1 MNTLFLVQFACCII
15 VSMLGLILVLSR
27 FQIRWSNRRYEVSRW
42 LLAFSMFVLAGHYV
56 LQMAYGFRAK
66 GDEVGAVV
74 NVLFYTP
81 ISFIISYA
89 TYNLICYRSGRKK
102 FALLGCVSYAL
113 ILICFFFGYNDTPRG
128 MHMGEWLYVMLA
140 LFAVTIMYSTY
151 TTVIE
156 MRYHRKIIEENTTED
171 LLPFDRYAYAS
182 YGMVGFLA
190 LAMVGAICYRPL
202 LYSVAPLMLFSL
214 ISFIISFLGYG
225 YNMIPAEVRLEQ
237 ETADMYSTYTTVIE
251 MRYHRKIIEEN
262 TTEDLLPFDRYAYAS
277 YGMVGFLALAM
288 VGAIC
293 YRPLLYSVA
302 PLMLFSL
309 ISFIISFLGYGYNMI
324 PAEVRLEQETADEP
338 LEVMEE
344 SEDVGLASEKISII
358 ESMLASWCDKGGYR
372 DSTVNMP
379 MLSVKLGIP
388 RNELSLYF
396 ENCLKSSFR
405 IWLSDIRFKEAQ
417 RMLLEECR
425 YSNDTISSE
434 CGFSSHAH
442 LYKIF
447 KAKTGFTPGQW
458 RDSVR
463 KNRFPDVDGL

>member
-27 FQIRWSNRRYEVSRW
+27 FQIRWTNRRYEVSRW
-42 LLAFSMFVLAGHYV
+42 LLAFSMFVLAWHYV
-56 LQMAYGFRAK
+56 LQMVCGFRAK
-66 GDEVGAVV
+66 GDEIGAVV
-74 NVLFYTP
+74 NVLFYSP
-81 ISFIISYA
+81 VSFFISYA
-89 TYNLICYRSGRKK
+89 TYNLICYRGGRKK

-113 ILICFFFGYNDTPRG
+113 ILICFFFGYKDTPRG

-171 LLPFDRYAYAS
+171 LLPFDRYTYTT
-182 YGMVGFLA
+182 YGLA
-190 LAMVGAICYRPL
+190 GIMGLAMVGAICYRPL
-202 LYSVAPLMLFSL
+202 LYCVGPLMLFSL
-214 ISFIISFLGYG
+214 ISFTISFLGYG
-225 YNMIPAEVRLEQ
+225 YNMIPAEVRLEL
-237 ETADMYSTYTTVIE
+237 D
-251 MRYHRKIIEEN
+251 
-262 TTEDLLPFDRYAYAS
+262 
-277 YGMVGFLALAM
+277 
-288 VGAIC
+288 
-293 YRPLLYSVA
+293 
-302 PLMLFSL
+302 
-309 ISFIISFLGYGYNMI
+309 
-324 PAEVRLEQETADEP
+324 TADEP

-344 SEDVGLASEKISII
+344 SEEVGLGSEKISII

-388 RNELSLYF
+388 RNELSMYF

>member
-15 VSMLGLILVLSR
+15 MSMLGLILVLSR
-27 FQIRWSNRRYEVSRW
+27 FQIRWTNRRYEVSRW
-42 LLAFSMFVLAGHYV
+42 LLAFSMFVLAWHYV
-56 LQMAYGFRAK
+56 LQMVCGFRAK
-66 GDEVGAVV
+66 GDEIGAVV
-74 NVLFYTP
+74 NVLFYSP
-81 ISFIISYA
+81 VSSFISYA
-89 TYNLICYRSGRKK
+89 TYNLICYRGGRKK
-102 FALLGCVSYAL
+102 FALMGCVSYAL

-128 MHMGEWLYVMLA
+128 MHMGEWLYVMLV
-140 LFAVTIMYSTY
+140 LFAVTILYSVY
-151 TTVIE
+151 TTVIA

-182 YGMVGFLA
+182 YGVASIMV

-202 LYSVAPLMLFSL
+202 LYCVGPLMLFSL
-214 ISFIISFLGYG
+214 ISFTISFLGYG
-225 YNMIPAEVRLEQ
+225 YNMIPAEVRLEL
-237 ETADMYSTYTTVIE
+237 D
-251 MRYHRKIIEEN
+251 
-262 TTEDLLPFDRYAYAS
+262 
-277 YGMVGFLALAM
+277 
-288 VGAIC
+288 
-293 YRPLLYSVA
+293 
-302 PLMLFSL
+302 
-309 ISFIISFLGYGYNMI
+309 
-324 PAEVRLEQETADEP
+324 TADEP

-344 SEDVGLASEKISII
+344 SEEVGLGSERISII
-358 ESMLASWCDKGGYR
+358 ESLLASWCDKGGYR

-396 ENCLKSSFR
+396 ENYLKSSFR

>member
-27 FQIRWSNRRYEVSRW
+27 FQIRWTNRRYEVSRW
-42 LLAFSMFVLAGHYV
+42 LLAFSMFVLAWHYV
-56 LQMAYGFRAK
+56 LQMVCGFRAK
-66 GDEVGAVV
+66 GDEIGAVV
-74 NVLFYTP
+74 NVLFYSP
-81 ISFIISYA
+81 VSFFISYA

-102 FALLGCVSYAL
+102 FALMGCVSYAL

-171 LLPFDRYAYAS
+171 LLPFDRYTYTT
-182 YGMVGFLA
+182 YGLAGIMV

-202 LYSVAPLMLFSL
+202 LYCVGPLMLFSL
-214 ISFIISFLGYG
+214 ISFTISFLGYG
-225 YNMIPAEVRLEQ
+225 YNMIPAEVRLEL
-237 ETADMYSTYTTVIE
+237 D
-251 MRYHRKIIEEN
+251 
-262 TTEDLLPFDRYAYAS
+262 
-277 YGMVGFLALAM
+277 
-288 VGAIC
+288 
-293 YRPLLYSVA
+293 
-302 PLMLFSL
+302 
-309 ISFIISFLGYGYNMI
+309 
-324 PAEVRLEQETADEP
+324 TADEP

-344 SEDVGLASEKISII
+344 SEEVGLGSEKISII
-358 ESMLASWCDKGGYR
+358 ESMLTSWCDKGGYR

-396 ENCLKSSFR
+396 ENYLKSSFR

>member
-15 VSMLGLILVLSR
+15 MLMLGLILVLSR
-27 FQIRWSNRRYEVSRW
+27 FQIRWTNRRYEVSRW
-42 LLAFSMFVLAGHYV
+42 LLAFSMFVLAWHYV
-56 LQMAYGFRAK
+56 LQMVCGFRAK
-66 GDEVGAVV
+66 GDEIGAVV
-74 NVLFYTP
+74 NVLFYSP
-81 ISFIISYA
+81 VSSFISYA
-89 TYNLICYRSGRKK
+89 TYNLICYRGGRKK
-102 FALLGCVSYAL
+102 FALMGCVSYAL

-128 MHMGEWLYVMLA
+128 MHMGEWLYVMLV
-140 LFAVTIMYSTY
+140 LFAVTILYSVY
-151 TTVIE
+151 TAVIE
-156 MRYHRKIIEENTTED
+156 MRYHRKNIEENTTED

-182 YGMVGFLA
+182 YGVASIMV

-202 LYSVAPLMLFSL
+202 LYCVGPLMLFSL
-214 ISFIISFLGYG
+214 ISFTISFLGYG
-225 YNMIPAEVRLEQ
+225 YNMIPAEVRLEL
-237 ETADMYSTYTTVIE
+237 D
-251 MRYHRKIIEEN
+251 
-262 TTEDLLPFDRYAYAS
+262 
-277 YGMVGFLALAM
+277 
-288 VGAIC
+288 
-293 YRPLLYSVA
+293 
-302 PLMLFSL
+302 
-309 ISFIISFLGYGYNMI
+309 
-324 PAEVRLEQETADEP
+324 TADEP

-344 SEDVGLASEKISII
+344 SEEVGLGSEKISII
-358 ESMLASWCDKGGYR
+358 ESMLTSWCDKGGFR

-396 ENCLKSSFR
+396 ENYLKSSFR

>member
-15 VSMLGLILVLSR
+15 VLMLGLILVLSR
-27 FQIRWSNRRYEVSRW
+27 FQIRWTNRRYEVSRW
-42 LLAFSMFVLAGHYV
+42 LLVFSMFVLAWHYV
-56 LQMAYGFRAK
+56 LQMVCGFRAK
-66 GDEVGAVV
+66 GDEIGAVV
-74 NVLFYTP
+74 NVLFYSP
-81 ISFIISYA
+81 VSFFISYA
-89 TYNLICYRSGRKK
+89 TYNLICYRGGRKK

-171 LLPFDRYAYAS
+171 LLPFDRYTYTT
-182 YGMVGFLA
+182 YGLAGIMV

-202 LYSVAPLMLFSL
+202 LYCVGPLMLFSL
-214 ISFIISFLGYG
+214 ISFTISFLGYG
-225 YNMIPAEVRLEQ
+225 YNMIPAEVRLEL
-237 ETADMYSTYTTVIE
+237 D
-251 MRYHRKIIEEN
+251 
-262 TTEDLLPFDRYAYAS
+262 
-277 YGMVGFLALAM
+277 
-288 VGAIC
+288 
-293 YRPLLYSVA
+293 
-302 PLMLFSL
+302 
-309 ISFIISFLGYGYNMI
+309 
-324 PAEVRLEQETADEP
+324 TADEP

-344 SEDVGLASEKISII
+344 SEEVGLGSEKISII
-358 ESMLASWCDKGGYR
+358 ESMLTSWCDKGGYR

-396 ENCLKSSFR
+396 ENYLKSSFR

>member
-27 FQIRWSNRRYEVSRW
+27 FQIRWTNRRYEVSRW
-42 LLAFSMFVLAGHYV
+42 LLAFSMFVLAWHYV
-56 LQMAYGFRAK
+56 LQMVCGFRAK
-66 GDEVGAVV
+66 GDEIGAVV

-81 ISFIISYA
+81 VSFIVSYA
-89 TYNLICYRSGRKK
+89 TYNLICYRRGRKK

-113 ILICFFFGYNDTPRG
+113 ILICFFFFGYKDTPNG
-128 MHMGEWLYVMLA
+128 MHVGEWLYVMLA
-140 LFAVTIMYSTY
+140 LFAVTIVYSVY

-156 MRYHRKIIEENTTED
+156 IRYHRKIIEENTTED
-171 LLPFDRYAYAS
+171 LLPFDRYSYAS
-182 YGMVGFLA
+182 YGMAGIMV

-202 LYSVAPLMLFSL
+202 LYCVAPVMLFSL
-214 ISFIISFLGYG
+214 ISFTISFLGYG
-225 YNMIPAEVRLEQ
+225 YNMIPAEVRLE
-237 ETADMYSTYTTVIE
+237 
-251 MRYHRKIIEEN
+251 
-262 TTEDLLPFDRYAYAS
+262 L
-277 YGMVGFLALAM
+277 
-288 VGAIC
+288 
-293 YRPLLYSVA
+293 
-302 PLMLFSL
+302 
-309 ISFIISFLGYGYNMI
+309 
-324 PAEVRLEQETADEP
+324 ETADEP
-338 LEVMEE
+338 LEVMEV
-344 SEDVGLASEKISII
+344 SEDVGLTSEKISII
-358 ESMLASWCDKGGYR
+358 ESLLASWCDKGGYR
-372 DSTVNMP
+372 DCTVNMP

-388 RNELSLYF
+388 RNELSMYF

>member
-27 FQIRWSNRRYEVSRW
+27 FQIRWTNRRYEVSRW

-56 LQMAYGFRAK
+56 LQMVCGFRAK
-66 GDEVGAVV
+66 GDEIGAVV
-74 NVLFYTP
+74 NVLFYSP
-81 ISFIISYA
+81 VSFFISYA

-113 ILICFFFGYNDTPRG
+113 ILICFFFGYKDTPKG

-171 LLPFDRYAYAS
+171 LLPFDRYIYTT
-182 YGMVGFLA
+182 YGLACIMV

-202 LYSVAPLMLFSL
+202 LYCVGPLMLFSL
-214 ISFIISFLGYG
+214 ISFTISFLGYG
-225 YNMIPAEVRLEQ
+225 YNMIPAEVRLEL
-237 ETADMYSTYTTVIE
+237 D
-251 MRYHRKIIEEN
+251 
-262 TTEDLLPFDRYAYAS
+262 
-277 YGMVGFLALAM
+277 
-288 VGAIC
+288 
-293 YRPLLYSVA
+293 
-302 PLMLFSL
+302 
-309 ISFIISFLGYGYNMI
+309 
-324 PAEVRLEQETADEP
+324 TADEP

-344 SEDVGLASEKISII
+344 SEEVGLGSEKISII
-358 ESMLASWCDKGGYR
+358 ESMLTSWCDKGGYR

-396 ENCLKSSFR
+396 ENYLKSSFR

>member
-27 FQIRWSNRRYEVSRW
+27 FQIRWTNRRYEVSRW
-42 LLAFSMFVLAGHYV
+42 LLAFSMFVLAWHYV
-56 LQMAYGFRAK
+56 LQMVCGFRAK
-66 GDEVGAVV
+66 GDEIGAVV
-74 NVLFYTP
+74 NVLFYSP
-81 ISFIISYA
+81 VSSFISYA
-89 TYNLICYRSGRKK
+89 TYNLICYRGGRKK

-182 YGMVGFLA
+182 YGMASIMV

-202 LYSVAPLMLFSL
+202 LYCVGPLMLFSL
-214 ISFIISFLGYG
+214 ISFTISFLGYG
-225 YNMIPAEVRLEQ
+225 YNMIPAEVRLEL
-237 ETADMYSTYTTVIE
+237 D
-251 MRYHRKIIEEN
+251 
-262 TTEDLLPFDRYAYAS
+262 
-277 YGMVGFLALAM
+277 
-288 VGAIC
+288 
-293 YRPLLYSVA
+293 
-302 PLMLFSL
+302 
-309 ISFIISFLGYGYNMI
+309 
-324 PAEVRLEQETADEP
+324 TADEP

-344 SEDVGLASEKISII
+344 SEEVGLGSEKISII

-396 ENCLKSSFR
+396 ENYLKSSFR

>member
-1 MNTLFLVQFACCII
+1 MTLFLVQFACCII

-27 FQIRWSNRRYEVSRW
+27 FQIRWTNRRYEVSRW
-42 LLAFSMFVLAGHYV
+42 LLAFSMFVLAWHYV
-56 LQMAYGFRAK
+56 LQMVCGFRAK
-66 GDEVGAVV
+66 GDEIGAVV
-74 NVLFYTP
+74 NVLFYSP
-81 ISFIISYA
+81 VSFFISYA
-89 TYNLICYRSGRKK
+89 TYNLICYRGGRKK

-171 LLPFDRYAYAS
+171 LLPFDRYTYTT
-182 YGMVGFLA
+182 YGLAGIMV

-202 LYSVAPLMLFSL
+202 LYCVGPLMLFSL
-214 ISFIISFLGYG
+214 ISFTISFLGYG
-225 YNMIPAEVRLEQ
+225 YNMIPAEVRLEL
-237 ETADMYSTYTTVIE
+237 D
-251 MRYHRKIIEEN
+251 
-262 TTEDLLPFDRYAYAS
+262 
-277 YGMVGFLALAM
+277 
-288 VGAIC
+288 
-293 YRPLLYSVA
+293 
-302 PLMLFSL
+302 
-309 ISFIISFLGYGYNMI
+309 
-324 PAEVRLEQETADEP
+324 TADEP

-344 SEDVGLASEKISII
+344 SEEVGLGSEKISII
-358 ESMLASWCDKGGYR
+358 ESMLTSWCDKGGYR

-396 ENCLKSSFR
+396 ENYLKSSFR

>member
-27 FQIRWSNRRYEVSRW
+27 FQIRWTNRRYEVSRW
-42 LLAFSMFVLAGHYV
+42 LLAFSMFVLAWHYV
-56 LQMAYGFRAK
+56 LQMVCGFRAK
-66 GDEVGAVV
+66 GDEIGAVV
-74 NVLFYTP
+74 NVLFYSP
-81 ISFIISYA
+81 VSFFISYA
-89 TYNLICYRSGRKK
+89 TYNLICYRGGRKK

-171 LLPFDRYAYAS
+171 LLPFDRYTYTT
-182 YGMVGFLA
+182 YGLAGIMV
-190 LAMVGAICYRPL
+190 LAMVGAICYRPF
-202 LYSVAPLMLFSL
+202 LYCVGPLMLFSL
-214 ISFIISFLGYG
+214 ISFTISFLGYG
-225 YNMIPAEVRLEQ
+225 YNMIPAEVRLEL
-237 ETADMYSTYTTVIE
+237 D
-251 MRYHRKIIEEN
+251 
-262 TTEDLLPFDRYAYAS
+262 
-277 YGMVGFLALAM
+277 
-288 VGAIC
+288 
-293 YRPLLYSVA
+293 
-302 PLMLFSL
+302 
-309 ISFIISFLGYGYNMI
+309 
-324 PAEVRLEQETADEP
+324 TADEP

-344 SEDVGLASEKISII
+344 SEEVGLGSEKISII

-396 ENCLKSSFR
+396 ENYLKSSFR

-447 KAKTGFTPGQW
+447 KAKTGLTPGQW

-463 KNRFPDVDGL
+463 KNRFPDVNGL

>member
-27 FQIRWSNRRYEVSRW
+27 FQIRWTNRRYEVSRW
-42 LLAFSMFVLAGHYV
+42 LLAFSMFVLAWHYV
-56 LQMAYGFRAK
+56 LQMVCGFRAK
-66 GDEVGAVV
+66 GDEIGAVV
-74 NVLFYTP
+74 NVLFYSP
-81 ISFIISYA
+81 VSFFISYA
-89 TYNLICYRSGRKK
+89 TYNLICYRGGRKK

-171 LLPFDRYAYAS
+171 LLPFDRYTYTT
-182 YGMVGFLA
+182 YGLAGIMV

-202 LYSVAPLMLFSL
+202 LYCVGPLMLFSL
-214 ISFIISFLGYG
+214 ISFTISFLGYG
-225 YNMIPAEVRLEQ
+225 YNMIPAEVRLEL
-237 ETADMYSTYTTVIE
+237 D
-251 MRYHRKIIEEN
+251 
-262 TTEDLLPFDRYAYAS
+262 
-277 YGMVGFLALAM
+277 
-288 VGAIC
+288 
-293 YRPLLYSVA
+293 
-302 PLMLFSL
+302 
-309 ISFIISFLGYGYNMI
+309 
-324 PAEVRLEQETADEP
+324 TADEP

-344 SEDVGLASEKISII
+344 SEEVGLGSEKISII
-358 ESMLASWCDKGGYR
+358 ESMLTSWCDKGGYR

-388 RNELSLYF
+388 RNELSMYF
-396 ENCLKSSFR
+396 ENYLKSSFR

-463 KNRFPDVDGL
+463 KNRFPEVDGL

>member
-27 FQIRWSNRRYEVSRW
+27 FQIRWTNRRYEVSRW
-42 LLAFSMFVLAGHYV
+42 LLAFSMFVLAWHYV
-56 LQMAYGFRAK
+56 LQMVCGFRAK
-66 GDEVGAVV
+66 GDEIGAVV
-74 NVLFYTP
+74 NVLFYSP
-81 ISFIISYA
+81 VSFFISYA
-89 TYNLICYRSGRKK
+89 TYNLICYRGGRKK

-156 MRYHRKIIEENTTED
+156 MRYHRKIVEENTTED
-171 LLPFDRYAYAS
+171 LLPFDRYTYTT
-182 YGMVGFLA
+182 YGLAGIMV

-202 LYSVAPLMLFSL
+202 LYCVGPLMLFSL
-214 ISFIISFLGYG
+214 ISFTISFLGYG
-225 YNMIPAEVRLEQ
+225 YNMIPAEVRLEL
-237 ETADMYSTYTTVIE
+237 D
-251 MRYHRKIIEEN
+251 
-262 TTEDLLPFDRYAYAS
+262 
-277 YGMVGFLALAM
+277 
-288 VGAIC
+288 
-293 YRPLLYSVA
+293 
-302 PLMLFSL
+302 
-309 ISFIISFLGYGYNMI
+309 
-324 PAEVRLEQETADEP
+324 TADEP

-344 SEDVGLASEKISII
+344 SEEVGLGSEKISII
-358 ESMLASWCDKGGYR
+358 ESMLTSWCDKGGYR

-388 RNELSLYF
+388 RNELSMYF

>member
-27 FQIRWSNRRYEVSRW
+27 FQIRWTNRRYEVSRW
-42 LLAFSMFVLAGHYV
+42 LLAFSMFVLAWHYV
-56 LQMAYGFRAK
+56 LQMVCGFRAK
-66 GDEVGAVV
+66 GDEIGAVV
-74 NVLFYTP
+74 NVLFYSP
-81 ISFIISYA
+81 VSFFISYA
-89 TYNLICYRSGRKK
+89 TYNLICYRGGRKK

-171 LLPFDRYAYAS
+171 LLPFDRYTYTT
-182 YGMVGFLA
+182 YGLAGIMV

-202 LYSVAPLMLFSL
+202 LYCVGPLMLFSL
-214 ISFIISFLGYG
+214 ISFTISFLGYG
-225 YNMIPAEVRLEQ
+225 YNMIPAEVRLEL
-237 ETADMYSTYTTVIE
+237 D
-251 MRYHRKIIEEN
+251 
-262 TTEDLLPFDRYAYAS
+262 
-277 YGMVGFLALAM
+277 
-288 VGAIC
+288 
-293 YRPLLYSVA
+293 
-302 PLMLFSL
+302 
-309 ISFIISFLGYGYNMI
+309 
-324 PAEVRLEQETADEP
+324 TADEP

-344 SEDVGLASEKISII
+344 SEEVGLGSEKISII

-388 RNELSLYF
+388 RNELSMYF

>member
-27 FQIRWSNRRYEVSRW
+27 FQIRWTNRRYEVSRW
-42 LLAFSMFVLAGHYV
+42 LLAFSMFVLAWHYV
-56 LQMAYGFRAK
+56 LQMVCGFRAK
-66 GDEVGAVV
+66 GDEIGAVV

-81 ISFIISYA
+81 VSFFISYA
-89 TYNLICYRSGRKK
+89 TYNLICYRGGRKK

-171 LLPFDRYAYAS
+171 LLPFDRYTYTT
-182 YGMVGFLA
+182 YGLAGIMV
-190 LAMVGAICYRPL
+190 LAMVGAMCYRPL
-202 LYSVAPLMLFSL
+202 LYCVGPLMLFSL
-214 ISFIISFLGYG
+214 ISFTISFLGYG
-225 YNMIPAEVRLEQ
+225 YNMIPAEVRLEL
-237 ETADMYSTYTTVIE
+237 D
-251 MRYHRKIIEEN
+251 
-262 TTEDLLPFDRYAYAS
+262 
-277 YGMVGFLALAM
+277 
-288 VGAIC
+288 
-293 YRPLLYSVA
+293 
-302 PLMLFSL
+302 
-309 ISFIISFLGYGYNMI
+309 
-324 PAEVRLEQETADEP
+324 TADEP

-344 SEDVGLASEKISII
+344 SEEVGLGSEKISII
-358 ESMLASWCDKGGYR
+358 ESMLTSWCDKGGYR

-396 ENCLKSSFR
+396 ENYLKSSFR

>member
-27 FQIRWSNRRYEVSRW
+27 FQIRWTNRRYEVSRW
-42 LLAFSMFVLAGHYV
+42 LRAFSMFVLAWHYV
-56 LQMAYGFRAK
+56 LQMVCGFRAK
-66 GDEVGAVV
+66 GDEIGAVV
-74 NVLFYTP
+74 NVLFYSP
-81 ISFIISYA
+81 VSSFISYA
-89 TYNLICYRSGRKK
+89 TYNLICYRGGRKK

-171 LLPFDRYAYAS
+171 LLPFDRYTYTT
-182 YGMVGFLA
+182 YGLAGIMV

-202 LYSVAPLMLFSL
+202 LYCVGPLMLFSL
-214 ISFIISFLGYG
+214 ISFTISFLGYG
-225 YNMIPAEVRLEQ
+225 YNMIPAEVRLEL
-237 ETADMYSTYTTVIE
+237 D
-251 MRYHRKIIEEN
+251 
-262 TTEDLLPFDRYAYAS
+262 
-277 YGMVGFLALAM
+277 
-288 VGAIC
+288 
-293 YRPLLYSVA
+293 
-302 PLMLFSL
+302 
-309 ISFIISFLGYGYNMI
+309 
-324 PAEVRLEQETADEP
+324 TADEP

-344 SEDVGLASEKISII
+344 SEEVGLGSEKISII

-388 RNELSLYF
+388 RNELSMYF

>member
-15 VSMLGLILVLSR
+15 MLMLGLILVLSR
-27 FQIRWSNRRYEVSRW
+27 FQIRWTNRRYEVSRW
-42 LLAFSMFVLAGHYV
+42 LLAFSMFVLAWHYV
-56 LQMAYGFRAK
+56 LQMVYGFRAK
-66 GDEVGAVV
+66 GDEIGAVV

-81 ISFIISYA
+81 VSFFISYA
-89 TYNLICYRSGRKK
+89 TYNLICYRGGRKK
-102 FALLGCVSYAL
+102 FALMGCVSYAL

-128 MHMGEWLYVMLA
+128 MHIGEWLYVMLV

-171 LLPFDRYAYAS
+171 LLPFDRYTYTT
-182 YGMVGFLA
+182 YGLAGIMV

-202 LYSVAPLMLFSL
+202 LYCVGPLMLFSL
-214 ISFIISFLGYG
+214 ISFTISFLGYG
-225 YNMIPAEVRLEQ
+225 YNMIPAEVRLEL
-237 ETADMYSTYTTVIE
+237 D
-251 MRYHRKIIEEN
+251 
-262 TTEDLLPFDRYAYAS
+262 
-277 YGMVGFLALAM
+277 
-288 VGAIC
+288 
-293 YRPLLYSVA
+293 
-302 PLMLFSL
+302 
-309 ISFIISFLGYGYNMI
+309 
-324 PAEVRLEQETADEP
+324 TADEP

-344 SEDVGLASEKISII
+344 SEEVGLGSEKISII
-358 ESMLASWCDKGGYR
+358 ESMLASWCDKGGFR

-388 RNELSLYF
+388 RNELSMYF

>member
-15 VSMLGLILVLSR
+15 MLMLGLILVLSR
-27 FQIRWSNRRYEVSRW
+27 FQIRWTNRRYEVSRW
-42 LLAFSMFVLAGHYV
+42 LLAFSMLVLAWHYV
-56 LQMAYGFRAK
+56 LQMVCGFRAK
-66 GDEVGAVV
+66 GDEIGAVV
-74 NVLFYTP
+74 NVLFYSP
-81 ISFIISYA
+81 VSSFISYA
-89 TYNLICYRSGRKK
+89 TYNLICYRGGRKK
-102 FALLGCVSYAL
+102 FALMGCVSYAL

-128 MHMGEWLYVMLA
+128 MHMGEWLYVMLV
-140 LFAVTIMYSTY
+140 LFAVTILYSVY

-182 YGMVGFLA
+182 YGVASIMV
-190 LAMVGAICYRPL
+190 LAMVGAICYRPF
-202 LYSVAPLMLFSL
+202 LYCVGPLMLFSL
-214 ISFIISFLGYG
+214 ISFTISFLGYG
-225 YNMIPAEVRLEQ
+225 YNMIPAEVRLEL
-237 ETADMYSTYTTVIE
+237 D
-251 MRYHRKIIEEN
+251 
-262 TTEDLLPFDRYAYAS
+262 
-277 YGMVGFLALAM
+277 
-288 VGAIC
+288 
-293 YRPLLYSVA
+293 
-302 PLMLFSL
+302 
-309 ISFIISFLGYGYNMI
+309 
-324 PAEVRLEQETADEP
+324 TADEP

-344 SEDVGLASEKISII
+344 SEEVGLGSEKISII

-388 RNELSLYF
+388 RNELSMYF
-396 ENCLKSSFR
+396 ENYLKSSFR

>member
-27 FQIRWSNRRYEVSRW
+27 FQIRWTNRRYEVSRW
-42 LLAFSMFVLAGHYV
+42 LLAFSMFVLAWHYV
-56 LQMAYGFRAK
+56 LQMVCGFRAK
-66 GDEVGAVV
+66 GDEIGAVV
-74 NVLFYTP
+74 NVLFYSLV
-81 ISFIISYA
+81 SFIISYA

-102 FALLGCVSYAL
+102 FALMGCVSYAL

-182 YGMVGFLA
+182 YGMASIMV

-202 LYSVAPLMLFSL
+202 LYCVGPLMLFSL
-214 ISFIISFLGYG
+214 ISFTISFLGYG
-225 YNMIPAEVRLEQ
+225 YNMIPAEVRMEL
-237 ETADMYSTYTTVIE
+237 D
-251 MRYHRKIIEEN
+251 
-262 TTEDLLPFDRYAYAS
+262 
-277 YGMVGFLALAM
+277 
-288 VGAIC
+288 
-293 YRPLLYSVA
+293 
-302 PLMLFSL
+302 
-309 ISFIISFLGYGYNMI
+309 
-324 PAEVRLEQETADEP
+324 TADEP

-344 SEDVGLASEKISII
+344 SEEVGLGSEKISII

-396 ENCLKSSFR
+396 ENYLKSSFR

>member
-27 FQIRWSNRRYEVSRW
+27 FQIRWTNRRYEVSRW
-42 LLAFSMFVLAGHYV
+42 LLAFSMFVLAWHYV
-56 LQMAYGFRAK
+56 LQMVCGFRAK
-66 GDEVGAVV
+66 GDEIGAVV
-74 NVLFYTP
+74 NVLFYSP
-81 ISFIISYA
+81 VSFFISYA
-89 TYNLICYRSGRKK
+89 TYNLICYRGGRKK
-102 FALLGCVSYAL
+102 FVLMGCVSYAL

-171 LLPFDRYAYAS
+171 LLPFDRYTYTT
-182 YGMVGFLA
+182 YGLAGIMV

-202 LYSVAPLMLFSL
+202 LYCVGPLMLFSL
-214 ISFIISFLGYG
+214 ISFTISFLGYS
-225 YNMIPAEVRLEQ
+225 YNMIPAEVRLELD
-237 ETADMYSTYTTVIE
+237 TA
-251 MRYHRKIIEEN
+251 
-262 TTEDLLPFDRYAYAS
+262 
-277 YGMVGFLALAM
+277 G
-288 VGAIC
+288 
-293 YRPLLYSVA
+293 
-302 PLMLFSL
+302 
-309 ISFIISFLGYGYNMI
+309 
-324 PAEVRLEQETADEP
+324 EP

-344 SEDVGLASEKISII
+344 SEEVGLGSEKISII

-396 ENCLKSSFR
+396 ENYLKSSFR

-463 KNRFPDVDGL
+463 KTGSLMWMDYKNYLEEYDNKHLCCWMPICSSSLLFFRIKDLLVRYFFCNFAPQNI

>member
-27 FQIRWSNRRYEVSRW
+27 FQIRWTNRRYEVSRW
-42 LLAFSMFVLAGHYV
+42 LLAFSMFVLAWHYV
-56 LQMAYGFRAK
+56 LQMVCGFRAK
-66 GDEVGAVV
+66 GDEIGAVV
-74 NVLFYTP
+74 NVLFYSP
-81 ISFIISYA
+81 VSFFISYA
-89 TYNLICYRSGRKK
+89 TYNLICYRGGRKK

-171 LLPFDRYAYAS
+171 LLPFDRYTYIT
-182 YGMVGFLA
+182 YGLAGIMV

-202 LYSVAPLMLFSL
+202 LYCVGPLMLFSL
-214 ISFIISFLGYG
+214 ISFTISFLGYG
-225 YNMIPAEVRLEQ
+225 YNMIPAEVRLEL
-237 ETADMYSTYTTVIE
+237 D
-251 MRYHRKIIEEN
+251 
-262 TTEDLLPFDRYAYAS
+262 
-277 YGMVGFLALAM
+277 
-288 VGAIC
+288 
-293 YRPLLYSVA
+293 
-302 PLMLFSL
+302 
-309 ISFIISFLGYGYNMI
+309 
-324 PAEVRLEQETADEP
+324 TADEP

-344 SEDVGLASEKISII
+344 SEEVGLGSEKISII

-388 RNELSLYF
+388 RNELSMYF

>member
-27 FQIRWSNRRYEVSRW
+27 FQIRWTNRRYEVSRW
-42 LLAFSMFVLAGHYV
+42 LLAFSMFVLAWHYV
-56 LQMAYGFRAK
+56 LQMVCGFRAK
-66 GDEVGAVV
+66 GDEIGAVV
-74 NVLFYTP
+74 NVLFYSP
-81 ISFIISYA
+81 VSFFISYA
-89 TYNLICYRSGRKK
+89 TYNLICYRGGRKK

-140 LFAVTIMYSTY
+140 LFAVTILYSVY

-171 LLPFDRYAYAS
+171 LLPFDRYTYTT
-182 YGMVGFLA
+182 YGLAGIMV

-202 LYSVAPLMLFSL
+202 LYCVGPLMLFSL
-214 ISFIISFLGYG
+214 ISFTISFLGYG
-225 YNMIPAEVRLEQ
+225 YNMIPAEVRLEL
-237 ETADMYSTYTTVIE
+237 D
-251 MRYHRKIIEEN
+251 
-262 TTEDLLPFDRYAYAS
+262 
-277 YGMVGFLALAM
+277 
-288 VGAIC
+288 
-293 YRPLLYSVA
+293 
-302 PLMLFSL
+302 
-309 ISFIISFLGYGYNMI
+309 
-324 PAEVRLEQETADEP
+324 TADEP

-344 SEDVGLASEKISII
+344 SEEVGLGSEKISII

-388 RNELSLYF
+388 RNELSMYF

>member
-42 LLAFSMFVLAGHYV
+42 LLAFSMFVLAWHYV
-56 LQMAYGFRAK
+56 LQMVCGFRAK
-66 GDEVGAVV
+66 GDEIGAVV
-74 NVLFYTP
+74 NVLFYSP
-81 ISFIISYA
+81 VSFIISYA

-102 FALLGCVSYAL
+102 FALMGCVSYAL

-128 MHMGEWLYVMLA
+128 MRMGEWLYVMLA

-171 LLPFDRYAYAS
+171 LLPFDRYTYTTYRLA
-182 YGMVGFLA
+182 GIMV

-202 LYSVAPLMLFSL
+202 LYCVGPLMLFSL
-214 ISFIISFLGYG
+214 ISFTISFLGYG
-225 YNMIPAEVRLEQ
+225 YNMIPAEVRLEL
-237 ETADMYSTYTTVIE
+237 D
-251 MRYHRKIIEEN
+251 
-262 TTEDLLPFDRYAYAS
+262 
-277 YGMVGFLALAM
+277 
-288 VGAIC
+288 
-293 YRPLLYSVA
+293 
-302 PLMLFSL
+302 
-309 ISFIISFLGYGYNMI
+309 
-324 PAEVRLEQETADEP
+324 TADEP

-344 SEDVGLASEKISII
+344 SEEVGLGSEKISII

-396 ENCLKSSFR
+396 ENYLKSSFR

>member
-15 VSMLGLILVLSR
+15 VLMLGLILVLSR
-27 FQIRWSNRRYEVSRW
+27 FQIRWTNRRYEVSRW
-42 LLAFSMFVLAGHYV
+42 LLAFSMFVLAWHYV
-56 LQMAYGFRAK
+56 LQMVCGFRAK
-66 GDEVGAVV
+66 GDEIGAVV
-74 NVLFYTP
+74 NVLFYSP
-81 ISFIISYA
+81 VSSFISYA
-89 TYNLICYRSGRKK
+89 TYNLICYRGGRKK

-171 LLPFDRYAYAS
+171 LLPFDRYTYTT
-182 YGMVGFLA
+182 YGLAGIMV

-202 LYSVAPLMLFSL
+202 LYCVGPLMLFSL
-214 ISFIISFLGYG
+214 ISFTISFLGYG
-225 YNMIPAEVRLEQ
+225 YNMIPAEVRLEL
-237 ETADMYSTYTTVIE
+237 D
-251 MRYHRKIIEEN
+251 
-262 TTEDLLPFDRYAYAS
+262 
-277 YGMVGFLALAM
+277 
-288 VGAIC
+288 
-293 YRPLLYSVA
+293 
-302 PLMLFSL
+302 
-309 ISFIISFLGYGYNMI
+309 
-324 PAEVRLEQETADEP
+324 TADEP

-344 SEDVGLASEKISII
+344 SEEVGLGSEKISII
-358 ESMLASWCDKGGYR
+358 ESMLTSWCDKGGYR

-396 ENCLKSSFR
+396 ENYLKSSFR

>member
-27 FQIRWSNRRYEVSRW
+27 FQIRWTNRRYEVSRW
-42 LLAFSMFVLAGHYV
+42 LLAFSMFVLAWHYV
-56 LQMAYGFRAK
+56 LQMVCGFRAK
-66 GDEVGAVV
+66 GDEIGAVV
-74 NVLFYTP
+74 NVLFYSP
-81 ISFIISYA
+81 VSFFISYA
-89 TYNLICYRSGRKK
+89 TYNLICYRGGRKK

-171 LLPFDRYAYAS
+171 LLPFDRYTYTT
-182 YGMVGFLA
+182 YGLAGIMV

-202 LYSVAPLMLFSL
+202 LYCVGPLMLFSL
-214 ISFIISFLGYG
+214 ISFTISFLGYG
-225 YNMIPAEVRLEQ
+225 YNMIPAEVRLEL
-237 ETADMYSTYTTVIE
+237 D
-251 MRYHRKIIEEN
+251 
-262 TTEDLLPFDRYAYAS
+262 
-277 YGMVGFLALAM
+277 
-288 VGAIC
+288 
-293 YRPLLYSVA
+293 
-302 PLMLFSL
+302 
-309 ISFIISFLGYGYNMI
+309 
-324 PAEVRLEQETADEP
+324 TADEP

-344 SEDVGLASEKISII
+344 SEEVGLGSEKISII

-388 RNELSLYF
+388 RNELSMYF

-417 RMLLEECR
+417 RMLLEECW

>member
-27 FQIRWSNRRYEVSRW
+27 FQIRWTNRRYEVSRW

-56 LQMAYGFRAK
+56 LQMVCGFRAK
-66 GDEVGAVV
+66 GDDIGAVV
-74 NVLFYTP
+74 NVLFYSP
-81 ISFIISYA
+81 VSFFISYA
-89 TYNLICYRSGRKK
+89 TYNLICYRGGRKK

-128 MHMGEWLYVMLA
+128 MRMGEWLYVMLA

-171 LLPFDRYAYAS
+171 LLPFDRYTYTT
-182 YGMVGFLA
+182 YGLAGIMV

-202 LYSVAPLMLFSL
+202 LYCVGPLMLFSL
-214 ISFIISFLGYG
+214 ISFTISFLGYG
-225 YNMIPAEVRLEQ
+225 
-237 ETADMYSTYTTVIE
+237 
-251 MRYHRKIIEEN
+251 
-262 TTEDLLPFDRYAYAS
+262 F
-277 YGMVGFLALAM
+277 
-288 VGAIC
+288 
-293 YRPLLYSVA
+293 
-302 PLMLFSL
+302 
-309 ISFIISFLGYGYNMI
+309 NMI

-344 SEDVGLASEKISII
+344 SEEVGLGSEKISII
-358 ESMLASWCDKGGYR
+358 ESMLTSWCDKGGYR

-388 RNELSLYF
+388 CNELSMYF

>member
-27 FQIRWSNRRYEVSRW
+27 FQIRWTNRRYEVSRW
-42 LLAFSMFVLAGHYV
+42 LLAFSMFVLAWHYV
-56 LQMAYGFRAK
+56 LQMVCGFRAK
-66 GDEVGAVV
+66 GDEIGAVV
-74 NVLFYTP
+74 NVLFYSP
-81 ISFIISYA
+81 VSFFISYA
-89 TYNLICYRSGRKK
+89 TYNLICYRGGRKK

-171 LLPFDRYAYAS
+171 LLPFDRYTYTIYGLAS
-182 YGMVGFLA
+182 IMV

-202 LYSVAPLMLFSL
+202 LYCVGPLMLFSL
-214 ISFIISFLGYG
+214 ISFTISFLGYG
-225 YNMIPAEVRLEQ
+225 YNMIPAEVRLEL
-237 ETADMYSTYTTVIE
+237 D
-251 MRYHRKIIEEN
+251 
-262 TTEDLLPFDRYAYAS
+262 
-277 YGMVGFLALAM
+277 
-288 VGAIC
+288 
-293 YRPLLYSVA
+293 
-302 PLMLFSL
+302 
-309 ISFIISFLGYGYNMI
+309 
-324 PAEVRLEQETADEP
+324 TADEP

-344 SEDVGLASEKISII
+344 SEEVGLGSEKISII
-358 ESMLASWCDKGGYR
+358 ESMLTSWCDKGGYR

-388 RNELSLYF
+388 RNELSMYF

>member
-27 FQIRWSNRRYEVSRW
+27 FQIRWTNRRYEVSRW
-42 LLAFSMFVLAGHYV
+42 LLAFSMFVLAWHYV
-56 LQMAYGFRAK
+56 LQMVCGFRAK
-66 GDEVGAVV
+66 GDEIGAVV
-74 NVLFYTP
+74 NVLFYSP
-81 ISFIISYA
+81 VSFFISYA
-89 TYNLICYRSGRKK
+89 TYNLICYRGGRKK

-151 TTVIE
+151 TMVIE

-171 LLPFDRYAYAS
+171 LLPFDRYTYTT
-182 YGMVGFLA
+182 YGLAGIMV

-202 LYSVAPLMLFSL
+202 LYCVGPLMLFSL
-214 ISFIISFLGYG
+214 ISFTISFLGYG
-225 YNMIPAEVRLEQ
+225 YNMIPAEVRLEL
-237 ETADMYSTYTTVIE
+237 D
-251 MRYHRKIIEEN
+251 
-262 TTEDLLPFDRYAYAS
+262 
-277 YGMVGFLALAM
+277 
-288 VGAIC
+288 
-293 YRPLLYSVA
+293 
-302 PLMLFSL
+302 
-309 ISFIISFLGYGYNMI
+309 
-324 PAEVRLEQETADEP
+324 TADEP

-344 SEDVGLASEKISII
+344 SEEVGLGSEKISII
-358 ESMLASWCDKGGYR
+358 ESMLTSWCDKGGYR

-396 ENCLKSSFR
+396 ENYLKSSFR

>member
-27 FQIRWSNRRYEVSRW
+27 FQIRWTNRRYEVSRW
-42 LLAFSMFVLAGHYV
+42 LLAFSMFVLAWHYV
-56 LQMAYGFRAK
+56 LQMVCGFRAK
-66 GDEVGAVV
+66 GDEIGAVV
-74 NVLFYTP
+74 NVLFYSP
-81 ISFIISYA
+81 VSFFISYA
-89 TYNLICYRSGRKK
+89 TYNLICYRGGRKK

-113 ILICFFFGYNDTPRG
+113 ILICFFFGYKDTPKG
-128 MHMGEWLYVMLA
+128 MHVGEWLYVMLA

-156 MRYHRKIIEENTTED
+156 MRYHRKIIEENTMED
-171 LLPFDRYAYAS
+171 LLPFDRYTYTT
-182 YGMVGFLA
+182 YGLAGIMV

-202 LYSVAPLMLFSL
+202 LYCVGPLMLFSL
-214 ISFIISFLGYG
+214 ISFTISFLGYG
-225 YNMIPAEVRLEQ
+225 YNMIPAEVRLEL
-237 ETADMYSTYTTVIE
+237 D
-251 MRYHRKIIEEN
+251 
-262 TTEDLLPFDRYAYAS
+262 
-277 YGMVGFLALAM
+277 
-288 VGAIC
+288 
-293 YRPLLYSVA
+293 
-302 PLMLFSL
+302 
-309 ISFIISFLGYGYNMI
+309 
-324 PAEVRLEQETADEP
+324 TADEP

-344 SEDVGLASEKISII
+344 SEEVGLGSEKISII

-396 ENCLKSSFR
+396 ENYLKSSFR

>member
-15 VSMLGLILVLSR
+15 MSMLGLILVLSR
-27 FQIRWSNRRYEVSRW
+27 FQIRWTNRRYEVSRW
-42 LLAFSMFVLAGHYV
+42 LLVFSMFVLAWHYV
-56 LQMAYGFRAK
+56 LQMVCGFRAK
-66 GDEVGAVV
+66 GDEIGAVV
-74 NVLFYTP
+74 NVLFYSP
-81 ISFIISYA
+81 VSSFISYA
-89 TYNLICYRSGRKK
+89 TYNLICYRGGRKK
-102 FALLGCVSYAL
+102 FALMGCVSYAL

-128 MHMGEWLYVMLA
+128 MHMGEWLYVMLV
-140 LFAVTIMYSTY
+140 LFAVTILYSVY

-182 YGMVGFLA
+182 YGVASIMV
-190 LAMVGAICYRPL
+190 LAMVGAICYRPF
-202 LYSVAPLMLFSL
+202 LYCVGPLMLFSL
-214 ISFIISFLGYG
+214 ISFTISFLGYG
-225 YNMIPAEVRLEQ
+225 YNMIPAEVRLEL
-237 ETADMYSTYTTVIE
+237 D
-251 MRYHRKIIEEN
+251 
-262 TTEDLLPFDRYAYAS
+262 
-277 YGMVGFLALAM
+277 
-288 VGAIC
+288 
-293 YRPLLYSVA
+293 
-302 PLMLFSL
+302 
-309 ISFIISFLGYGYNMI
+309 
-324 PAEVRLEQETADEP
+324 TADEP

-344 SEDVGLASEKISII
+344 SEEVGLGSEKISII

-388 RNELSLYF
+388 RNELSMYF

>member
-27 FQIRWSNRRYEVSRW
+27 FQIRWTNRRYEVSRW

-56 LQMAYGFRAK
+56 LQMVCGFRAK
-66 GDEVGAVV
+66 GDEIGAVV
-74 NVLFYTP
+74 NVLFYSP
-81 ISFIISYA
+81 VSFIISYA

-102 FALLGCVSYAL
+102 FALMGCVSYAL

-128 MHMGEWLYVMLA
+128 MRMGEWLYVMLA

-171 LLPFDRYAYAS
+171 LLPFDRYTYTT
-182 YGMVGFLA
+182 YGLAGIMV

-202 LYSVAPLMLFSL
+202 LYCVGPLMLFSL
-214 ISFIISFLGYG
+214 ISFTISFLGYG
-225 YNMIPAEVRLEQ
+225 YNMIPAEVRLEL
-237 ETADMYSTYTTVIE
+237 D
-251 MRYHRKIIEEN
+251 
-262 TTEDLLPFDRYAYAS
+262 
-277 YGMVGFLALAM
+277 
-288 VGAIC
+288 
-293 YRPLLYSVA
+293 
-302 PLMLFSL
+302 
-309 ISFIISFLGYGYNMI
+309 
-324 PAEVRLEQETADEP
+324 TADEP

-344 SEDVGLASEKISII
+344 SEEVGLGSEKISII

-396 ENCLKSSFR
+396 ENYLKSSFR

-425 YSNDTISSE
+425 YSNDTISTE

>member
-15 VSMLGLILVLSR
+15 VSMLGLILVLSK
-27 FQIRWSNRRYEVSRW
+27 FQIRWTNRRYEVSRW
-42 LLAFSMFVLAGHYV
+42 LLAFSMFVLAVHYV
-56 LQMAYGFRAK
+56 LQMVCGFRAK
-66 GDEVGAVV
+66 GDEIGAVV

-81 ISFIISYA
+81 VSFIVSYA
-89 TYNLICYRSGRKK
+89 AYNLICYRSGRKK
-102 FALLGCVSYAL
+102 FVLMGCVSYAL
-113 ILICFFFGYNDTPRG
+113 ILICFFFGYNDAPRG
-128 MHMGEWLYVMLA
+128 MHLGEWLYVMLA
-140 LFAVTIMYSTY
+140 LFAVTIMYSVY

-171 LLPFDRYAYAS
+171 LLPFDRYTYAS
-182 YGMVGFLA
+182 YGVASIMVLA
-190 LAMVGAICYRPL
+190 LVGAICYRPL
-202 LYSVAPLMLFSL
+202 LYCVGPLMLFSL
-214 ISFIISFLGYG
+214 ISFTISFLGYG
-225 YNMIPAEVRLEQ
+225 YNMIPAEVRLEL
-237 ETADMYSTYTTVIE
+237 D
-251 MRYHRKIIEEN
+251 
-262 TTEDLLPFDRYAYAS
+262 
-277 YGMVGFLALAM
+277 
-288 VGAIC
+288 
-293 YRPLLYSVA
+293 
-302 PLMLFSL
+302 
-309 ISFIISFLGYGYNMI
+309 
-324 PAEVRLEQETADEP
+324 TADEP

-344 SEDVGLASEKISII
+344 SEEVGLGSEKISII

-388 RNELSLYF
+388 RNELSMYF

>member
-27 FQIRWSNRRYEVSRW
+27 FQIRWTNRRYEVSRW
-42 LLAFSMFVLAGHYV
+42 LLAFSMFVLAWHYV
-56 LQMAYGFRAK
+56 LQMVCGFRAK
-66 GDEVGAVV
+66 GDEIGAVV
-74 NVLFYTP
+74 NVLFYSP
-81 ISFIISYA
+81 VSFIISYA

-171 LLPFDRYAYAS
+171 LLPFDRYTYTT
-182 YGMVGFLA
+182 YGLAGIMV

-202 LYSVAPLMLFSL
+202 LYCVGPLMLFSL
-214 ISFIISFLGYG
+214 ISFTISFLGYG
-225 YNMIPAEVRLEQ
+225 YNMIPAEVRLEL
-237 ETADMYSTYTTVIE
+237 D
-251 MRYHRKIIEEN
+251 
-262 TTEDLLPFDRYAYAS
+262 
-277 YGMVGFLALAM
+277 
-288 VGAIC
+288 
-293 YRPLLYSVA
+293 
-302 PLMLFSL
+302 
-309 ISFIISFLGYGYNMI
+309 
-324 PAEVRLEQETADEP
+324 TADEP

-344 SEDVGLASEKISII
+344 SEEVGLGSEKISII

-372 DSTVNMP
+372 DSTVNMS

-396 ENCLKSSFR
+396 ENYLKSSFR

>member
-27 FQIRWSNRRYEVSRW
+27 FQIRWTNRRYEVSRW
-42 LLAFSMFVLAGHYV
+42 LLAFSMFVLAWHYV
-56 LQMAYGFRAK
+56 LQMVCGFRAK
-66 GDEVGAVV
+66 GDEIGAVV
-74 NVLFYTP
+74 NVLFYSP
-81 ISFIISYA
+81 VSFIISYA

-102 FALLGCVSYAL
+102 FALMGCVSYAL

-128 MHMGEWLYVMLA
+128 MRMGEWLYVMLA

-171 LLPFDRYAYAS
+171 LLPFDRYTYTT
-182 YGMVGFLA
+182 YGLAGIMV

-202 LYSVAPLMLFSL
+202 LYCVGPLMLFSL
-214 ISFIISFLGYG
+214 ISFTISFLGYG
-225 YNMIPAEVRLEQ
+225 YNMIPAEVRLEL
-237 ETADMYSTYTTVIE
+237 D
-251 MRYHRKIIEEN
+251 
-262 TTEDLLPFDRYAYAS
+262 
-277 YGMVGFLALAM
+277 
-288 VGAIC
+288 
-293 YRPLLYSVA
+293 
-302 PLMLFSL
+302 
-309 ISFIISFLGYGYNMI
+309 
-324 PAEVRLEQETADEP
+324 TADEP

-344 SEDVGLASEKISII
+344 SEEVGLGSEKISII

>member
-27 FQIRWSNRRYEVSRW
+27 FQIRWTNRRYEVSRW
-42 LLAFSMFVLAGHYV
+42 LLVFSMFVLAWHYV
-56 LQMAYGFRAK
+56 LQMVCGFRAK
-66 GDEVGAVV
+66 GDEIGAVV
-74 NVLFYTP
+74 NVLFYSP
-81 ISFIISYA
+81 VSFFISYA
-89 TYNLICYRSGRKK
+89 TYNLICYRGGRKK

-171 LLPFDRYAYAS
+171 LLPFDRYTYTIYGLAS
-182 YGMVGFLA
+182 IMV

-202 LYSVAPLMLFSL
+202 LYCVGPLMLFSL
-214 ISFIISFLGYG
+214 ISFTISFLGYG
-225 YNMIPAEVRLEQ
+225 YNMIPAEVRLEL
-237 ETADMYSTYTTVIE
+237 D
-251 MRYHRKIIEEN
+251 
-262 TTEDLLPFDRYAYAS
+262 
-277 YGMVGFLALAM
+277 
-288 VGAIC
+288 
-293 YRPLLYSVA
+293 
-302 PLMLFSL
+302 
-309 ISFIISFLGYGYNMI
+309 
-324 PAEVRLEQETADEP
+324 TADEP

-344 SEDVGLASEKISII
+344 SEEVGLGSEKISII
-358 ESMLASWCDKGGYR
+358 ESMLTSWCDKGGYR

-396 ENCLKSSFR
+396 ENYLKSSFR

>member
-27 FQIRWSNRRYEVSRW
+27 FQIRWTNRRYEVSRW
-42 LLAFSMFVLAGHYV
+42 LLAFSMFVLAWHYV
-56 LQMAYGFRAK
+56 LQMVCGFRAK
-66 GDEVGAVV
+66 GDEIGAVV
-74 NVLFYTP
+74 NVLFYSP
-81 ISFIISYA
+81 VSFFISYA
-89 TYNLICYRSGRKK
+89 TYNLICYRGGRKK

-171 LLPFDRYAYAS
+171 LLPFDRYTYTT
-182 YGMVGFLA
+182 YGLAGIMV

-202 LYSVAPLMLFSL
+202 LYCVGPLMLFSL
-214 ISFIISFLGYG
+214 ISFTISFLGYG
-225 YNMIPAEVRLEQ
+225 YNMIPAEVRLEL
-237 ETADMYSTYTTVIE
+237 D
-251 MRYHRKIIEEN
+251 
-262 TTEDLLPFDRYAYAS
+262 
-277 YGMVGFLALAM
+277 
-288 VGAIC
+288 
-293 YRPLLYSVA
+293 
-302 PLMLFSL
+302 
-309 ISFIISFLGYGYNMI
+309 
-324 PAEVRLEQETADEP
+324 TADEP

-344 SEDVGLASEKISII
+344 SEEVGLGSEKISII
-358 ESMLASWCDKGGYR
+358 ESMLTSWCDKGGYR

-388 RNELSLYF
+388 RNELSMYF

-463 KNRFPDVDGL
+463 KNRFPDGDGL

>member
-27 FQIRWSNRRYEVSRW
+27 FQIRWTNRRYEVSRW
-42 LLAFSMFVLAGHYV
+42 LLAFSMFVLAWHYV
-56 LQMAYGFRAK
+56 LQMVCGFRAK
-66 GDEVGAVV
+66 GDEIGAVV
-74 NVLFYTP
+74 NVLFYSP
-81 ISFIISYA
+81 VSFFISYA
-89 TYNLICYRSGRKK
+89 TYNLICYRGGRKK

-171 LLPFDRYAYAS
+171 LLPFDRYTYTT
-182 YGMVGFLA
+182 YGLAGIMA

-202 LYSVAPLMLFSL
+202 LYCVGPLMLFSL
-214 ISFIISFLGYG
+214 ISFTISFLGYG
-225 YNMIPAEVRLEQ
+225 YNMIPAEVRLEL
-237 ETADMYSTYTTVIE
+237 D
-251 MRYHRKIIEEN
+251 
-262 TTEDLLPFDRYAYAS
+262 
-277 YGMVGFLALAM
+277 
-288 VGAIC
+288 
-293 YRPLLYSVA
+293 
-302 PLMLFSL
+302 
-309 ISFIISFLGYGYNMI
+309 
-324 PAEVRLEQETADEP
+324 TADEP

-344 SEDVGLASEKISII
+344 SEEVGLGSEKISII
-358 ESMLASWCDKGGYR
+358 ESMLTSWCDKGGYR

-388 RNELSLYF
+388 RNELSMYF

>member
-27 FQIRWSNRRYEVSRW
+27 FQIRWTNRRYEVSRW
-42 LLAFSMFVLAGHYV
+42 LLAFSMFVLAWHYV
-56 LQMAYGFRAK
+56 LQMVCGFRAK
-66 GDEVGAVV
+66 GDEIGAVV
-74 NVLFYTP
+74 NVLFYSP
-81 ISFIISYA
+81 VSFFISYA
-89 TYNLICYRSGRKK
+89 TYNLICYRGGRKK

-171 LLPFDRYAYAS
+171 LLPFDRYTYTT
-182 YGMVGFLA
+182 YGLADIMV

-202 LYSVAPLMLFSL
+202 LYCVGPLMLFSL
-214 ISFIISFLGYG
+214 ISFTISFLGYG
-225 YNMIPAEVRLEQ
+225 YNMIPAEVRLEL
-237 ETADMYSTYTTVIE
+237 D
-251 MRYHRKIIEEN
+251 
-262 TTEDLLPFDRYAYAS
+262 
-277 YGMVGFLALAM
+277 
-288 VGAIC
+288 
-293 YRPLLYSVA
+293 
-302 PLMLFSL
+302 
-309 ISFIISFLGYGYNMI
+309 
-324 PAEVRLEQETADEP
+324 TADEP

-344 SEDVGLASEKISII
+344 SEEVGLGSEKISII

-396 ENCLKSSFR
+396 ENYLKSSFR

>member
-27 FQIRWSNRRYEVSRW
+27 FQIRWTNRRYEVSRW
-42 LLAFSMFVLAGHYV
+42 LLAFSMFVLAWHYV
-56 LQMAYGFRAK
+56 LQMVCGFRAK
-66 GDEVGAVV
+66 GDEIGAVV
-74 NVLFYTP
+74 NVLFYSP
-81 ISFIISYA
+81 VSFFISYA
-89 TYNLICYRSGRKK
+89 TYNLICYRGGRKK

-171 LLPFDRYAYAS
+171 LLPFDRYTYTT
-182 YGMVGFLA
+182 YGLAGIMV
-190 LAMVGAICYRPL
+190 LAMGGAICYRPL
-202 LYSVAPLMLFSL
+202 LYCVGPLMLFSL
-214 ISFIISFLGYG
+214 ISFTISFLGYG

-237 ETADMYSTYTTVIE
+237 D
-251 MRYHRKIIEEN
+251 
-262 TTEDLLPFDRYAYAS
+262 
-277 YGMVGFLALAM
+277 
-288 VGAIC
+288 
-293 YRPLLYSVA
+293 
-302 PLMLFSL
+302 
-309 ISFIISFLGYGYNMI
+309 
-324 PAEVRLEQETADEP
+324 TADEP

-344 SEDVGLASEKISII
+344 SEEVGLASEKISII

-388 RNELSLYF
+388 RNELSMYF